1 MPSTSTA
8 RRPRP
13 DTKYL
18 PKSEVVNTVRRILIF
33 VVGVTFCAALAGC
46 GGSDEPKGPGYTP
59 IPDKRLF
66 AQIAAIPGVR
76 GVAIKHLDT
85 FDNPNDYVG
94 DVEVNPSADA
104 AAILD
109 QALAIL
115 RQGRW
120 RAGMGISAV
129 QDTRV
134 VSTDV
139 LGIKSPTDEF
149 LAERYGPQPGNG
161 LPPTAAPTPSP

>member
-1 MPSTSTA
+1 MA
-8 RRPRP
+8 H
-13 DTKYL
+13 
-18 PKSEVVNTVRRILIF
+18 RIFSLVSVF
-33 VVGVTFCAALAGC
+33 AMCVALASC
-46 GGSDEPKGPGYTP
+46 GGSEAPDRPDYTP
-59 IPDKRLF
+59 IPDKQLF
-66 AQIAAIPGVR
+66 AQIAEIPGVR

-94 DVEVNPSADA
+94 DIEVNLSADA

-161 LPPTAAPTPSP
+161 LPPESTPTP